1 MALIDETEAAD
12 ISSKAKKINQEFWTK
27 EIDKAR
33 KTLIGI
39 DMEIRLSPTINDER
53 RELYKCELNL
63 IGRDWVYSNI
73 TGLNVNDI
81 RDKLTEL
88 RKRLY

>member
-1 MALIDETEAAD
+1 
-12 ISSKAKKINQEFWTK
+12 
-27 EIDKAR
+27 
-33 KTLIGI
+33 
-39 DMEIRLSPTINDER
+39 MEIRLSPTINDER